1 MGRTKATRSSRE
13 YAQDEKNA
21 KRKARFAFFMI
32 LSSAETMADSLQGK
46 VVLITGASSGFGED
60 AARLFA
66 KEGCKV
72 VLAARR
78 IERLQSIAAEIQVA
92 GGEAFATP
100 VDVNEGAEISVM
112 VQTVLDHYGR
122 IDILFN
128 NAGFGSVDWFENLK
142 PERHIET
149 LIRVNLT
156 GTMLVTHAV
165 LPDMLKRRQGHII
178 NMSSVAGLIASPLI
192 TTYAASK
199 YGVRAFTDALRREV
213 SPLGIK
219 VSGIYPGPATTEF
232 GKHLGRTAA
241 REKIKRSIYVHM
253 SSKYVAQHIVDIAK
267 HPRRSLVIPWW
278 FRVVTTFDTLFPVA
292 VDWILYFFAK
302 R

>member
-1 MGRTKATRSSRE
+1 
-13 YAQDEKNA
+13 
-21 KRKARFAFFMI
+21 
-32 LSSAETMADSLQGK
+32 MANSLKGK

-66 KEGCKV
+66 KEGCHV

-78 IERLQSIAAEIQVA
+78 VKILQSIATEIQAA
-92 GGEAFATP
+92 GGEAFAIS
-100 VDVNEGAEISVM
+100 VDVNERSEIDVM
-112 VQTVLDHYGR
+112 VQTVLDRYGK

-128 NAGFGSVDWFENLK
+128 NAGFGGVDWFENLK

-149 LIRVNLT
+149 MMSVNLV
-156 GTMLVTHAV
+156 GTMLVTHSV
-165 LPDMLKRRQGHII
+165 LPGMLKRRKGHII

-213 SPLGIK
+213 SPFGIK

-232 GKHLGRTAA
+232 GKQLERTKA
-241 REKIKRSIYVHM
+241 RERINRTIDVHM
-253 SSKYVAQHIVDIAK
+253 TSEYVARRIVAIAK
-267 HPRRSLVIPWW
+267 RPQRSLVIPWW

-292 VDWILYFFAK
+292 VDWILYLYVK
-302 R
+302 RNHQLD

>member
-1 MGRTKATRSSRE
+1 
-13 YAQDEKNA
+13 
-21 KRKARFAFFMI
+21 MI
-32 LSSAETMADSLQGK
+32 LCLAQIMANSLLGK
-46 VVLITGASSGFGED
+46 VVLITGASSGFGEE

-66 KEGCKV
+66 KEGCQV

-78 IERLQSIAAEIQVA
+78 LERLQSIVMEIQAA
-92 GGEAFATP
+92 GGDAFAIP
-100 VDVNEGAEISVM
+100 VDVNEGDAISAM
-112 VQTVLDHYGR
+112 VQTMLDRYSR

-128 NAGFGSVDWFENLK
+128 NAGFGSLNWFENLK

-149 LIRVNLT
+149 LVRVNLT

-165 LPDMLKRRQGHII
+165 LPSMLKRRAGHII

-213 SPLGIK
+213 SPFGIK

-232 GKHLGRTAA
+232 GKHLDRSSA
-241 REKIKRSIYVHM
+241 REKMHRSPIHVHM
-253 SSKYVAQHIVDIAK
+253 SSKYVARQVVEIAK
-267 HPRRSLVIPWW
+267 RPRRSLVIPWW

-302 R
+302 KNHHLD